1 LRMDGF
7 KDVRRKVEVSDGGTV
22 TIAEAL
28 KRQ

>member
-1 LRMDGF
+1 MDGF
-7 KDVRRKVEVSDGGTV
+7 KDVRRRVEVSDGGTV